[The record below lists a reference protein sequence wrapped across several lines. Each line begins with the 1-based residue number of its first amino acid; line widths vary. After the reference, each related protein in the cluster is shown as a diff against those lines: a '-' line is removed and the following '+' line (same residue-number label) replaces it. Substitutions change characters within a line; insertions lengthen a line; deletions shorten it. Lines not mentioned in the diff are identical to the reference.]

1 MEKLKIGEQEQQPYI
16 SDKLWEKF
24 RNTESKRILRF
35 FWNESIPNQM
45 RIEFL
50 FLRIESIPNQLI
62 CPNDFLRI
70 KSIPNQLI
78 SKKNRKASDRLDHCD
93 LSSDK

>member
-24 RNTESKRILRF
+24 RNTESNMVLLQ
-35 FWNESIPNQM
+35 SISKQM

-50 FLRIESIPNQLI
+50 FENPYN
-62 CPNDFLRI
+62 P
-70 KSIPNQLI
+70 KSII
-78 SKKNRKASDRLDHCD
+78 K
-93 LSSDK
+93 